1 MAIARLR
8 RPRNGSTRIQ
18 TRIALGMIASA
29 LLVVPLVLVAMF
41 YTGQMSQTAS
51 QMAATDVELLRVG
64 HAVTFHFLEARRA
77 ERNYLIYEDTSYLA
91 AVRGSLEASL
101 LAVRRGRNLDTL
113 LAAHCDSLLAGLDTY
128 RRLLDSLRGI
138 PALRPDPERTRQIEA
153 LRARH
158 RLVLQQAAQDS
169 SARDSLLGL
178 AAGLAQQL
186 ETAELVGSAGLVL
199 TERIRSTGDAITGL
213 AGRITARAN
222 QRLAEHEARVR
233 RLSAWSQRNIITVLI
248 VMVGLVVWLVVRL
261 PRSIVLPVKRLAN
274 ALARAETGDLN
285 VRVTPRD
292 RDELGQL
299 AVQLNRVFAR
309 LREIDERKTGYIQQL
324 ERRFRL
330 LANDIS
336 EGILVFNRDAALTYA
351 NAAAGPLLGM
361 PVADALGRKVADL
374 PGLAPLQEQLENV
387 LAGAASRQECD
398 VFPGL
403 AADAVCLETLRDE
416 TGAVTGA
423 LAVVL
428 NPRPPESVPAEPPE
442 PTA

>member
-1 MAIARLR
+1 MPFARLR

-18 TRIALGMIASA
+18 TRIALGMVASA

-51 QMAATDVELLRVG
+51 QMVATDVELLRVG

-77 ERNYLIYEDTSYLA
+77 ERNYLIHEDTAYLA
-91 AVRGSLEASL
+91 AVRAALEASL
-101 LAVRRGRNLDTL
+101 AATRRGRSLDTL
-113 LAAHCDSLLAGLDTY
+113 LAAHCDSLLAAIETY
-128 RRLLDSLRGI
+128 RRLLDSLRLI
-138 PALRPDPERTRQIEA
+138 PALRPDAGRTRKTEA

-158 RLVLQQAAQDS
+158 RLILQQAAQDS
-169 SARDSLLGL
+169 AGRDSLLEL
-178 AAGLAQQL
+178 AANLAQQL
-186 ETAELVGSAGLVL
+186 ETAELVGTAGIAL
-199 TERIRSTGDAITGL
+199 TERIRSTGDAITDL
-213 AGRITARAN
+213 AGRISARAN
-222 QRLAEHEARVR
+222 QRLAEHEARIR
-233 RLSAWSQRNIITVLI
+233 RLSAWSQRNITTVLI
-248 VMVGLVVWLVVRL
+248 IMVGLVVWLVVRL
-261 PRSIVLPVKRLAN
+261 PRTIVLPVKRIAN

-299 AVQLNRVFAR
+299 AAQLNRVFAR
-309 LREIDERKTGYIQQL
+309 LREVDERKSGYIQQL
-324 ERRFRL
+324 ERRFRIL
-330 LANDIS
+330 TNDIS

-351 NAAAGPLLGM
+351 NAAATPLLGI
-361 PVADALGRKVADL
+361 PVAEALGRKAAEL
-374 PGLAPLQEQLENV
+374 PGLEPLQEQLEHV

-398 VFPGL
+398 VIPGL
-403 AADAVCLETLRDE
+403 SADAVCLETLRDE

-428 NPRPPESVPAEPPE
+428 NPRAPEPAPTDSAE